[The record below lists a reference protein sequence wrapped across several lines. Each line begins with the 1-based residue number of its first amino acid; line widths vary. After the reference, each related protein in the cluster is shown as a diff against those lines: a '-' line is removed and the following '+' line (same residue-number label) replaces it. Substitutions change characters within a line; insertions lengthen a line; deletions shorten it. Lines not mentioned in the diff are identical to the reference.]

1 MKSVL
6 IRMSKS
12 PLNGLISGEQLETAM
27 VSATFEQ
34 EVSILFVGDGIF
46 NLLPTKKPKEVAG
59 YNIEKML
66 LALPTFDVNSLF
78 ICERSLEQRQ
88 IGAFNLPTNV
98 KLITF
103 EDQRRLIKTTD
114 VVLSA

>member
-27 VSATFEQ
+27 VAATFEQ
-34 EVSILFVGDGIF
+34 EVSILFIGDGVF
-46 NLLPTKKPKEVAG
+46 NLLPDQATQEVKG
-59 YNIEKML
+59 YNIAKML
-66 LALPTFDVNSLF
+66 LALPTFEVNNLF
-78 ICERSLEQRQ
+78 VCERSLEHRQ
-88 IGAFNLPTNV
+88 IGVSNLSKNAKV
-98 KLITF
+98 ISF
-103 EDQRRLIKTTD
+103 EEQRRLIETAD

>member
-27 VSATFEQ
+27 VAATFEQ
-34 EVSILFVGDGIF
+34 EVSILFTGYGVL
-46 NLLPTKKPKEVAG
+46 NLLPTKETKEVTG

-66 LALPTFDVNSLF
+66 LALPTFDVNDLF

-88 IGAFNLPTNV
+88 IGVFSLPKNAT
-98 KLITF
+98 LITF

>member
-27 VSATFEQ
+27 VAATFEQ
-34 EVSILFVGDGIF
+34 EVSILFTGDGVL
-46 NLLPTKKPKEVAG
+46 NLLPTKETKEVTG

-66 LALPTFDVNSLF
+66 LALPTFDVNDLF
-78 ICERSLEQRQ
+78 ICKRSLEQRQ
-88 IGAFNLPTNV
+88 IGVFSLPKNAT
-98 KLITF
+98 LITF

>member
-27 VSATFEQ
+27 VAATFEQ
-34 EVSILFVGDGIF
+34 EVSILFIGDGVF
-46 NLLPTKKPKEVAG
+46 NLLPAKETNEVTG

-66 LALPTFDVNSLF
+66 LALPTFEVNDLF
-78 ICERSLEQRQ
+78 VCERSLDQTQ
-88 IGAFNLPTNV
+88 IEVSHLPKNSKV
-98 KLITF
+98 ITL

>member
-27 VSATFEQ
+27 VAATFEQ
-34 EVSILFVGDGIF
+34 EVSILFIGDGVF
-46 NLLPTKKPKEVAG
+46 NLLTDQETQEVKG

-66 LALPTFDVNSLF
+66 LALPTFEVNDLF
-78 ICERSLEQRQ
+78 VCERSLEHRQ
-88 IGAFNLPTNV
+88 IGVSNLAKNAKV
-98 KLITF
+98 ISI
-103 EDQRRLIKTTD
+103 EEQRRLIETAD

>member
-6 IRMSKS
+6 IRMCKS
-12 PLNGLISGEQLETAM
+12 PLNGLVSGEQLETAM
-27 VSATFEQ
+27 VAATFEQ
-34 EVSILFVGDGIF
+34 EVSILFIGDGIF
-46 NLLPTKKPKEVAG
+46 NLLPAKESREVAG

-66 LALPTFDVNSLF
+66 LALPTFEVNDLF

-88 IGAFNLPTNV
+88 IGVFNLLTNAKV
-98 KLITF
+98 ITF
-103 EDQRRLIKTTD
+103 EDQRRLVKTTD

>member
-1 MKSVL
+1 
-6 IRMSKS
+6 
-12 PLNGLISGEQLETAM
+12 M
-27 VSATFEQ
+27 VAATFEQ
-34 EVSILFVGDGIF
+34 EVSILFTGDGVL
-46 NLLPTKKPKEVAG
+46 NLLPTKETKEVTG

-66 LALPTFDVNSLF
+66 LALPTFDVNDLF

-88 IGAFNLPTNV
+88 IGVFSLPKNAT
-98 KLITF
+98 LITF

>member
-6 IRMSKS
+6 IRMSKG
-12 PLNGLISGEQLETAM
+12 PLSGLISGEQLETAM
-27 VSATFEQ
+27 VAATFEQ
-34 EVSILFVGDGIF
+34 EVSILFIGDGIF
-46 NLLPTKKPKEVAG
+46 NLLPAKETKEVTG
-59 YNIEKML
+59 YNIQKML
-66 LALPTFDVNSLF
+66 LALPTFEINNLF

-88 IGAFNLPTNV
+88 IGVSDLPKHAKV
-98 KLITF
+98 ISF

>member
-12 PLNGLISGEQLETAM
+12 PLNGLVSGEQLETAM
-27 VSATFEQ
+27 VAATFEQ
-34 EVSILFVGDGIF
+34 EVSILFIGDGIF
-46 NLLPTKKPKEVAG
+46 NLLPTKEIKEVKG

-66 LALPTFDVNSLF
+66 LALPTFEVNDLF
-78 ICERSLEQRQ
+78 ICERSLEQRK
-88 IGAFNLPTNV
+88 IGVSKLPKHAKV
-98 KLITF
+98 ITF

>member
-12 PLNGLISGEQLETAM
+12 PLSGLISGEQLETAM
-27 VSATFEQ
+27 VAATFEQ
-34 EVSILFVGDGIF
+34 EVSILFIGDGVF
-46 NLLPTKKPKEVAG
+46 NLLTDQETQEVKG

-66 LALPTFDVNSLF
+66 LALPTFEVNDLYV
-78 ICERSLEQRQ
+78 CERSLEHRQ
-88 IGAFNLPTNV
+88 IGTSNLAKNAKV
-98 KLITF
+98 ISI
-103 EDQRRLIKTTD
+103 EEQRRLIETAD

>member
-6 IRMSKS
+6 VRMSKS

-27 VSATFEQ
+27 VAAAFEQ
-34 EVSILFVGDGIF
+34 EVSILFIGDGVF
-46 NLLPTKKPKEVAG
+46 NLLPAKETNEVTG

-66 LALPTFDVNSLF
+66 LALPTFEVNDLF

-88 IGAFNLPTNV
+88 LGVSHLPENAKV
-98 KLITF
+98 ITF
-103 EDQRRLIKTTD
+103 EDQRRLIKATD

>member
-27 VSATFEQ
+27 VAATFEQ
-34 EVSILFVGDGIF
+34 EVSILFIGDGVF
-46 NLLPTKKPKEVAG
+46 NLLPAKEVKEVAG

-66 LALPTFDVNSLF
+66 LALPTFEVNDLF
-78 ICERSLEQRQ
+78 VCERSLEQRR
-88 IGAFNLPTNV
+88 IGISNLPKNAKV
-98 KLITF
+98 ITF
-103 EDQRRLIKTTD
+103 EDQRRLIRTTD
-114 VVLSA
+114 AVLSA

>member
-27 VSATFEQ
+27 VAATFEQ
-34 EVSILFVGDGIF
+34 EVSILFIGDGVF
-46 NLLPTKKPKEVAG
+46 NLLPAKETNEVTG

-66 LALPTFDVNSLF
+66 LALPTFEVNDLF

-88 IGAFNLPTNV
+88 LGVSHLPENAKV
-98 KLITF
+98 ITF
-103 EDQRRLIKTTD
+103 EDQRRLIKTTE
-114 VVLSA
+114 VVLGA

>member
-27 VSATFEQ
+27 VAATFEQ
-34 EVSILFVGDGIF
+34 EVSILFTGDGVL
-46 NLLPTKKPKEVAG
+46 NLLPTKETKEVTG

-66 LALPTFDVNSLF
+66 LALPTFDVNDLF
-78 ICERSLEQRQ
+78 ICEQSLEQRQ
-88 IGAFNLPTNV
+88 IGVFSLPKNAT
-98 KLITF
+98 LITF

>member
-27 VSATFEQ
+27 VAATFEQ
-34 EVSILFVGDGIF
+34 EVSILFIGDGVF
-46 NLLPTKKPKEVAG
+46 NLLPAKKPKEVPG

-66 LALPTFDVNSLF
+66 LALPTFDVSDLF

-88 IGAFNLPTNV
+88 IGASNLPKNAKV
-98 KLITF
+98 ITF
-103 EDQRRLIKTTD
+103 DEQRRLIKTTD

>member
-6 IRMSKS
+6 VRMSKS

-27 VSATFEQ
+27 VAAAFEQ
-34 EVSILFVGDGIF
+34 EVSILFIGDGVF
-46 NLLPTKKPKEVAG
+46 NLLPAKETNEVTG

-66 LALPTFDVNSLF
+66 LALPTFEVNDLF

-88 IGAFNLPTNV
+88 IGVSHLPKNAKV
-98 KLITF
+98 ITF

>member
-27 VSATFEQ
+27 VAATFEQ
-34 EVSILFVGDGIF
+34 EVSILFIGDGVF
-46 NLLPTKKPKEVAG
+46 NLLPTEETKEVEG
-59 YNIEKML
+59 YNIEKIL
-66 LALPTFDVNSLF
+66 LALPTFEVNDLF
-78 ICERSLEQRQ
+78 VCERSLEHRQ
-88 IGAFNLPTNV
+88 IGISNLPKNAKV
-98 KLITF
+98 VTF

-114 VVLSA
+114 AVLSA

>member
-1 MKSVL
+1 MKSIL

-12 PLNGLISGEQLETAM
+12 PSSGLTSGEQLETAM
-27 VSATFEQ
+27 VAATFEQ
-34 EVSILFVGDGIF
+34 EVSILFIGDGVF
-46 NLLPTKKPKEVAG
+46 NLLTDQETQEVKG

-66 LALPTFDVNSLF
+66 LALPTFEVNDLF

-88 IGAFNLPTNV
+88 VGVFNLPKNAKV
-98 KLITF
+98 ITF

>member
-27 VSATFEQ
+27 VAATFEQ
-34 EVSILFVGDGIF
+34 EVSILFIGDGVF
-46 NLLPTKKPKEVAG
+46 NLLPVKKPKEVPG

-66 LALPTFDVNSLF
+66 LALPTFDVNALF
-78 ICERSLEQRQ
+78 ICEPSLEQRK
-88 IGAFNLPTNV
+88 IGVSNLPKNAKV
-98 KLITF
+98 ITF
-103 EDQRRLIKTTD
+103 EEQRRLIKTTD

>member
-1 MKSVL
+1 MRSVL

-27 VSATFEQ
+27 VAATFEQ
-34 EVSILFVGDGIF
+34 EVSILFTGDGVL
-46 NLLPTKKPKEVAG
+46 NLLPTKETKEVTG

-66 LALPTFDVNSLF
+66 LALPTFDVNDLF

-88 IGAFNLPTNV
+88 IGVFSLPKNAT
-98 KLITF
+98 LITF

>member
-27 VSATFEQ
+27 VAATFEQ
-34 EVSILFVGDGIF
+34 EVSILFIGDGVF
-46 NLLPTKKPKEVAG
+46 NLLPAKETKEVKG
-59 YNIEKML
+59 YNIEKIL
-66 LALPTFDVNSLF
+66 LALPTFEVNDLF
-78 ICERSLEQRQ
+78 VCERSLEQRR
-88 IGAFNLPTNV
+88 IEISNLPKNAKV
-98 KLITF
+98 ITF

-114 VVLSA
+114 AVLSA

>member
-6 IRMSKS
+6 IRMSKC

-27 VSATFEQ
+27 VAATFEQ
-34 EVSILFVGDGIF
+34 EVSILFTGDGVL
-46 NLLPTKKPKEVAG
+46 NLLPTKETKEVTG

-66 LALPTFDVNSLF
+66 LALPTFDVNDLF

-88 IGAFNLPTNV
+88 IGVFSLPKNAT
-98 KLITF
+98 LITF

>member
-27 VSATFEQ
+27 VAATFEQ
-34 EVSILFVGDGIF
+34 EVSILFIGDGIF
-46 NLLPTKKPKEVAG
+46 NLLPAKETKEVTD

-66 LALPTFDVNSLF
+66 LALPTFEISDLF
-78 ICERSLEQRQ
+78 VCQRSLEHRQ
-88 IGAFNLPTNV
+88 IEVSNLPKNV
-98 KLITF
+98 KVITF
-103 EDQRRLIKTTD
+103 EEQKSLIRTSNA
-114 VVLSA
+114 VLSA

>member
-27 VSATFEQ
+27 VAATFEQ
-34 EVSILFVGDGIF
+34 EVSILFTGDGVL
-46 NLLPTKKPKEVAG
+46 NLLPAKETKEVTG

-66 LALPTFDVNSLF
+66 LALPTFDVNDLF

-88 IGAFNLPTNV
+88 IGVFSLPKNATV
-98 KLITF
+98 ITF